1 MLFSFEWMKDFV
13 LRKTR
18 ERHHFIW
25 HHYQQGIGL
34 CSALTGDNTLISL
47 ETGLSL
53 QRKNNFYSVVGS
65 DAFRGNID
73 LLWCSLEFYVSIDV
87 LELLNLS
94 QDFSWKDWNIRPRP
108 SLIAFQQNVVNQS
121 DSENSSKRMC
131 ISVLGPPQVFHFT
144 LPANWW
150 ENP

>member
-1 MLFSFEWMKDFV
+1 MNEGFCSAKN
-13 LRKTR
+13 TR
-18 ERHHFIW
+18 EASLH
-25 HHYQQGIGL
+25 
-34 CSALTGDNTLISL
+34 LTSLSTRYRPVFSSDWRQYTLISL

-53 QRKNNFYSVVGS
+53 QRKNTFYSVVRS

-87 LELLNLS
+87 LDLLNLS

-108 SLIAFQQNVVNQS
+108 SLIAFQHNVVNQS